1 MACRYQ
7 FGSKARERLYSRE
20 EFKAHLDGRGRFPI
34 CPHCDLPVTPDQAWD
49 ECHVTVPRALGGN
62 RVGVGHRKCNQ
73 LDNNQV
79 VTPMVARVNEKR
91 KRHLGIKVPGLGRH
105 AMRCGR
111 RSPWKARIG
120 GGIVPR
126 TTLAQAHKQLQR
138 DRYFVEVED
147 FSEPLEV
154 QP

>member
-1 MACRYQ
+1 MAYKYQ
-7 FGSKARERLYSRE
+7 FGKKARERLFSRE
-20 EFKAHLDGRGRFPI
+20 QFTAHIDGRGEHPI

-49 ECHVTVPRALGGN
+49 ECHIAVPKALGGN

-73 LDNNQV
+73 EHNNKV
-79 VTPMVARVNEKR
+79 DTPMVARVKR
-91 KRHLGIKVPGLGRH
+91 KRDRHLNISGPGLGRNP
-105 AMRCGR
+105 MRCGR